1 MVTFQG
7 STQDIVNK
15 KIVFNNKGEKWN
27 YLSYLFLLEVY
38 NALALV
44 FQATASATSLVSLR
58 TTRVFLMPLTALT
71 EPRNL
76 WRSIKRDTSC
86 CILPRGCLPPQ
97 RQASFTL
104 GPEYDDVYA
113 PSEQHVCY
121 TLRRG
126 STYVVAVNPTFSD
139 VYAFHRLSAI
149 LYLSGIAIHRM
160 LHSPI

>member
-76 WRSIKRDTSC
+76 
-86 CILPRGCLPPQ
+86 
-97 RQASFTL
+97 
-104 GPEYDDVYA
+104 
-113 PSEQHVCY
+113 
-121 TLRRG
+121 
-126 STYVVAVNPTFSD
+126 
-139 VYAFHRLSAI
+139 
-149 LYLSGIAIHRM
+149 
-160 LHSPI
+160 